1 MNHLGLID
9 KLKNDYFALRHG
21 QSQPNVLGI
30 VLSDLED
37 GKKEEYTLTKEG
49 EGQVQISVKK
59 AREEEL
65 LGSDTII
72 YSSPF
77 SRAKKTAEIAKEVLG
92 VEAEIIFDDRLRERW
107 FGDWEKTDNTAYEK
121 IWKEDKVNPEHK
133 EKNVESAVDVQK
145 RITSLITDLEQK
157 YIGKNILLV
166 SHGDTLQILQT
177 GFLKIS
183 AAEHREVPHLHTA
196 EIRKLNNI
204 NK

>member
-1 MNHLGLID
+1 MN
-9 KLKNDYFALRHG
+9 NDYFALRHG

-30 VLSDLED
+30 VLSGLED

-59 AREEEL
+59 AKEEEL

-121 IWKEDKVNPEHK
+121 IWKEDRVNPEHK
-133 EKNVESAVDVQK
+133 IKNVESALEVQK
-145 RITSLITDLEQK
+145 RITSLIEDLEEK

-183 AAEHREVPHLHTA
+183 ASEHREVPHLHTA
-196 EIRKLNNI
+196 EIRKLNN
-204 NK
+204 K